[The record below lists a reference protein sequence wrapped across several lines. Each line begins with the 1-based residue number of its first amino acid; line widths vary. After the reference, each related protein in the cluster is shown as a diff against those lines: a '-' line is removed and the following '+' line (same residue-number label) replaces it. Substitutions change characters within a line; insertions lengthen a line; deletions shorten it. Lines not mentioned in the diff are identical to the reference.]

1 MGRCIAARQHLGRE
15 DLRRNIEELRWQ
27 SPPALDDYAR
37 SVADA
42 GRGWAIDEGN
52 YIKGVTTIAAA
63 IADRQEIVRYCITSI
78 LFDGQ
83 LAGDDLARIGQRTA
97 DLARE
102 GATRLFGAQAPS
114 CRPGVGRAGPAPAAS

>member
-63 IADRQEIVRYCITSI
+63 IADRQEIVRYCIPSNSSKPRPY
-78 LFDGQ
+78 GQ
-83 LAGDDLARIGQRTA
+83 
-97 DLARE
+97 E
-102 GATRLFGAQAPS
+102 GVQTWWLRGPPS
-114 CRPGVGRAGPAPAAS
+114 NYTQKTKQK